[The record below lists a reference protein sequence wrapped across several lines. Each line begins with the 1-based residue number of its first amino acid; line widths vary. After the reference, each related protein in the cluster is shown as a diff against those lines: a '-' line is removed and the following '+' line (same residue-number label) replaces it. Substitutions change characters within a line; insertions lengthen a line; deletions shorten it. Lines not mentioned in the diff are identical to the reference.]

1 MESSHSK
8 IMEPATDK
16 RRLSLIGCFI
26 LAVIMLVCD
35 YLSGPFIR
43 FPILYLPP
51 IVVAAW
57 LGGLRWG
64 LAFAVIMP
72 LIHLSFTKF
81 WVTPFGL
88 FEASINTGIRIVVFV
103 GFAYLVNKV
112 ATQKQ
117 ALEKEVQTL
126 KGILPICSFCKRI
139 RNQDGV
145 WESLEKYIT
154 GRSDAE
160 FSHGVC
166 PTCCKTNYPELF
178 NK

>member
-1 MESSHSK
+1 MESFQRK
-8 IMEPATDK
+8 ILAPATDK
-16 RRLSLIGCFI
+16 RRLLLIGCFV

-51 IVVAAW
+51 IVLAAW
-57 LGGLRWG
+57 FGSLRWG
-64 LAFAVIMP
+64 LTFAVVMP

-81 WVTPFGL
+81 WVTPFR
-88 FEASINTGIRIVVFV
+88 FFDASINTGIRIVVFV

-112 ATQKQ
+112 TIQKQ
-117 ALEKEVQTL
+117 ALEEEVQTL

-139 RNQDGV
+139 RNQDGA
-145 WESLEKYIT
+145 WESLENYIT
-154 GRSDAE
+154 GRSKAE

-166 PTCCKTNYPELF
+166 PECCKINYPELF